1 MLSGRM
7 IVGLLILLVAVGAIA
22 GGIFAST
29 AGNTVT
35 DTRAGS
41 GQASVSGYDVSNV
54 HYEMDPTDPS
64 LINEVTFTA
73 DPAPSSN
80 STIQVKLVS
89 SSNDW
94 YLCTFSGTA
103 VSCQTS
109 SPSVSLGDIDE
120 LTVVAAQ

>member
-7 IVGLLILLVAVGAIA
+7 IIGLVILLAAVGAIA

-29 AGNTVT
+29 AGNTVE

-41 GQASVSGYDVSNV
+41 GQASVSGYQVSNV
-54 HYEMDPTDPS
+54 HYEMDVNDPTV
-64 LINEVTFTA
+64 INEVTFTA
-73 DPAPSSN
+73 DPAPTSN

-89 SSNDW
+89 SSSNW
-94 YLCTFSGTA
+94 YSCTFAGAA
-103 VSCQTS
+103 VSCQTT
-109 SPSVSLGDIDE
+109 SPSISLSDIDE

>member
-7 IVGLLILLVAVGAIA
+7 IVGLVILLVAVGAIA

-29 AGNTVT
+29 AGNTVE

-41 GQASVSGYDVSNV
+41 GQASVSGYQVSNV
-54 HYEMDPTDPS
+54 HYEMDANDPTV
-64 LINEVTFTA
+64 INEVTFTA

-80 STIQVKLVS
+80 STIQVRLVS
-89 SSNDW
+89 SSSNW
-94 YLCTFSGTA
+94 YSCTFAGAS
-103 VSCQTS
+103 VSCQTT
-109 SPSVSLGDIDE
+109 SPSISLSDIDE